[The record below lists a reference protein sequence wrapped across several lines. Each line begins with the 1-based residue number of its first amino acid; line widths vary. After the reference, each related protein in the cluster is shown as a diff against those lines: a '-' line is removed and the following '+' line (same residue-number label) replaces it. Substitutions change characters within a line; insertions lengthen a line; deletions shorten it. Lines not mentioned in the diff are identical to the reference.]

1 MGSSLHE
8 TLARLGLERREQALV
23 DEGWDAEGIRLATEQ
38 DLIDSGLEAAEAQKL
53 LRAVGGAE
61 KGSAPSPSAPP
72 ATLEVGLAAA
82 LARAGLGHRAEM
94 MLEAGWE
101 SAEDLKL
108 AELEDLLATG
118 LEKSEAERL
127 KKEANNPTP
136 AAAAPKRATAP
147 ASPQKPAEA
156 KTTDGM
162 QLPSQWVNPNPGV
175 ASSETRSKAV
185 TRLLAEAACEQ
196 YIDLLFDA
204 GWDDLQTLKLA
215 SWEELVYTG
224 MKPGHAKRL
233 VAAMHPA
240 SVGGGGE
247 QSCSSGSAAG
257 GGPPSPPEPV
267 AKRGGGG
274 AKEVLTGTDLNLAG
288 ILASHDLVLLDLYA
302 PWCGH
307 CQALE
312 PEFASAAAD
321 VGGDDPATFVK
332 VDVTANQQTA
342 VAYGVKQLPTIKLIK
357 GGDVVD
363 DYAGQR
369 AAHDIIEYIKQQAG
383 RPAGASTNAGGGSA
397 RGAGEP
403 QIVTRNGEERIYI
416 PIDRSATA
424 AAAAASG
431 GGDADEKPAY
441 SDDKK
446 PAYNDD
452 KKPAHNADKKQQ
464 TPTKQQAP
472 KSGKRSPG
480 PIKGGATQTRGKK
493 KPTWAQMEKVGLD
506 QLQPGRGYT
515 LEQWVFEPQEHGN
528 TPMVD
533 AGALQIDFA
542 IDVPGSNKRKKIVAG
557 VDGAPEIA
565 RVLGLMAA
573 PEKQTYFQGLADGKG
588 FFRMDLVAQEL
599 GPRGAE
605 IIAPNLGKMVRATGL
620 KEIHFEFNN
629 FGDEGAVTIAK
640 ALQGT
645 EIRALHFSENQLSDD
660 GIAALTPHLLQM
672 PELSILF
679 IGGNRFGDAGV
690 RTLAEFAERSVSLS
704 GIRVNNCYDDEGYYI
719 EPSAG
724 ALRALDSVEGVEL
737 DR

>member
-1 MGSSLHE
+1 VGSSLHE
-8 TLARLGLERREQALV
+8 TLARLGLERREQALL

-38 DLIDSGLEAAEAQKL
+38 DLVDSGLEVAEAQKL

-61 KGSAPSPSAPP
+61 NSSAPPPPAPP

-118 LEKSEAERL
+118 LERSEAERL
-127 KKEANNPTP
+127 KKEVNDPTP
-136 AAAAPKRATAP
+136 AAAAPTRATAP
-147 ASPQKPAEA
+147 ASPQEPTAT

-185 TRLLAEAACEQ
+185 TRLLAEAACAQ
-196 YIDLLFDA
+196 YADLLFDA

-240 SVGGGGE
+240 PVSGGGG

-257 GGPPSPPEPV
+257 GGHPSPPEPV

-274 AKEVLTGTDLNLAG
+274 AKEVLTGTDLSLSG

-357 GGDVVD
+357 AGDVVD

-369 AAHDIIEYIKQQAG
+369 AARDIIDYIKQQAG
-383 RPAGASTNAGGGSA
+383 RPAGASTSAAGGSA
-397 RGAGEP
+397 QGASEP

-424 AAAAASG
+424 AAAASG
-431 GGDADEKPAY
+431 GGDD
-441 SDDKK
+441 DDKK
-446 PAYNDD
+446 TAYGDD
-452 KKPAHNADKKQQ
+452 KKEQ

-493 KPTWAQMEKVGLD
+493 KPTWAQMEQVGLD

-533 AGALQIDFA
+533 AGALQVDFA

-573 PEKQTYFQGLADGKG
+573 SEKQTYFQGLADGRG
-588 FFRMDLVAQEL
+588 FSRMDLVAQEL

-645 EIRALHFSENQLSDD
+645 EISALHFSENQLSDD

-704 GIRVNNCYDDEGYYI
+704 GIRVNNCYDDDGYYI